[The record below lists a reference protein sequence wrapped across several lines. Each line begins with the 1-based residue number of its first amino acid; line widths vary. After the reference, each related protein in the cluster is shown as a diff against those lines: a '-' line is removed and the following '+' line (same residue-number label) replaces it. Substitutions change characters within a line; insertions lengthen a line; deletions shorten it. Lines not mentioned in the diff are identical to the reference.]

1 MEFTKVRRKS
11 SCLMGTTKCMVVR
24 RIDRIH
30 SRGSISGHVNDRCGK
45 LIRCMRKN
53 IKNRRRRLKDQGR
66 GGGGGGGGGGGAG
79 CSDIEVGDFS
89 GKR

>member
-1 MEFTKVRRKS
+1 MEVMKVRRKS
-11 SCLMGTTKCMVVR
+11 SCLMGMRKCMGVR

-30 SRGSISGHVNDRCGK
+30 SWGSISGHVNDRCTK

-53 IKNRRRRLKDQGR
+53 IKNRRGRLKDQGR
-66 GGGGGGGGGGGAG
+66 RGGGGGGG